1 MPSFKLTT
9 IYEASLLT
17 LKDTTVDLSGCATPG
32 EIRFID
38 CVAAV
43 KGTLSICE
51 TNLNFP
57 PKDVPYAV
65 VSYVWCGYPTKKP
78 STTLPAF
85 SVKGAE
91 SGEPINVRVL
101 TQVCAAA
108 AKEGVELL
116 WLDRLCIMQ
125 THKDDKAWQ
134 IQQMHNIYQ
143 RCAVCFVLPGGI
155 GRLASLDEDTAWIHR
170 AWTLQELLAPPRAL
184 VLFAWAHGAGTYSGA
199 ATGRVEE
206 VAPRSQCAMA
216 DAVDVLQLSIAGE
229 MSFAQDTPGGV
240 RDAAGRVSIPVHL
253 FGAPAAPQAWAT
265 MGALRLRGR
274 EAGEGAVWRSALMRT
289 SSRPVDMVFSIM
301 GLFGVALNPAHF
313 DGDDRVGATA
323 VLAKKILEKGRSA
336 TWIGASFHLP
346 ASAQLSSFPA
356 FPSSSVSG
364 RAMVAVGERME
375 EVSNV
380 VDGDYMSQWWLK
392 NAPKGHIDDDGYLVI
407 RMPAVAIRRTTK
419 RGDATPGIAN
429 TSISSE
435 AHAYR
440 IVDLQGKIWEV
451 DKTKPLSRSVSAMIL
466 FVGTEGRMGSAT
478 TYEYSE
484 DTPVRAMA
492 VEAHGQGKYH
502 RAASFFLGKCFEREI
517 QSWQVTE
524 VAVGGPSALNHS
536 QLEVL
541 RKKDFKVRRK
551 PIEPN

>member
-9 IYEASLLT
+9 IHEASLVT
-17 LKDTTVDLSGCATPG
+17 LKDSTVDLSSCATPG

-38 CVAAV
+38 CVAAG
-43 KGTLSICE
+43 KGTHE

-57 PKDVPYAV
+57 PKDVPYAA
-65 VSYVWCGYPTKKP
+65 VSYVWRGYPTKKP
-78 STTLPAF
+78 PTPLPAF

-91 SGEPINVRVL
+91 SGEPINIRVF
-101 TQVCAAA
+101 TQICAAA
-108 AKEGVELL
+108 AREGVELL

-134 IQQMHNIYQ
+134 IQQMHNVYQ

-155 GRLASLDEDTAWIHR
+155 GRLAELGEDTAWIHR
-170 AWTLQELLAPPRAL
+170 GWTLQELLAPPRAL
-184 VLFAWAHGAGTYSGA
+184 VLFAWTHGAGSYSGA
-199 ATGRVEE
+199 AAGRIEQITPC
-206 VAPRSQCAMA
+206 AQCAMA
-216 DAVDVLQLSIAGE
+216 DATDVLQLSIAGE
-229 MSFAQDTPGGV
+229 MSFAPDSPEGGWDTT
-240 RDAAGRVSIPVHL
+240 RHVSVPVHL

-265 MGALRLRGR
+265 MGALRLRGS

-346 ASAQLSSFPA
+346 TSAQLSSFPA
-356 FPSSSVSG
+356 FPRSSVSG
-364 RAMVAVGERME
+364 RAMVVVEERME
-375 EVSNV
+375 EVLNV

-392 NAPKGHIDDDGYLVI
+392 NAPKGRIDDDGYLII
-407 RMPAVAIRRTTK
+407 RVPAAAVSRTEE
-419 RGDATPGIAN
+419 RGDATPGVAN
-429 TSISSE
+429 TSIGSE
-435 AHAYR
+435 ASHYH
-440 IVDLQGKIWEV
+440 ITDLQGKIWKV
-451 DKTKPLSRSVSAMIL
+451 DRHKPPSRSTSTMVL
-466 FVGTEGRMGSAT
+466 FVGMEGRMPSATT

-484 DTPVRAMA
+484 DTPVRAIA
-492 VEAHGQGKYH
+492 VEAHEQGRYH
-502 RAASFFLGKCFEREI
+502 RVASFFLGKCFEREM

-524 VAVGGPSALNHS
+524 VAVGGPSSLNRG